1 MFVYQFVTLASW
13 RFPLASRAGLG
24 LQGSLVA
31 FFAFGELYLLVGKK
45 LNPSMLQV
53 LPLLGMGLGMGDM
66 FVFIRYFSQ
75 MGVEFVSTSSASE
88 VLDLVLERAGP
99 GVALSSIC
107 NILAF
112 GCGSLLPVPAMSDFC
127 IGASLLALVNFF
139 CMMFLFTPLLVSE
152 ARRVQARL
160 PDRLPLL
167 FVCHRKIL
175 GHSRAANTTSIAERQ
190 SRALTVNGLDC
201 LVSLAFDRLV
211 DHIS

>member
-1 MFVYQFVTLASW
+1 M
-13 RFPLASRAGLG
+13 
-24 LQGSLVA
+24 
-31 FFAFGELYLLVGKK
+31 LVGKK

-88 VLDLVLERAGP
+88 VLGLVLEQAGP

-112 GCGSLLPVPAMSDFC
+112 GCGSLLPVPA
-127 IGASLLALVNFF
+127 NFF
-139 CMMFLFTPLLVSE
+139 CMMLLFTPLLVSE

-160 PDRLPLL
+160 PDRHPLL
-167 FVCHRKIL
+167 FACHRKIL
-175 GHSRAANTTSIAERQ
+175 GHSRAASTTSIAERQ
-190 SRALTVNGLDC
+190 SRALTVDGLDC